1 MWLYL
6 THTNTG
12 AGARTG
18 HEHLVGSG
26 PGCQI
31 GDGGCLGDVALHD
44 APAGGQPQVR
54 PGETFGVC
62 GQIALGRVRPGN
74 TLPKLRSWEARGRKI
89 QETPREDRASG
100 GNAGPP
106 RGRCMRWLPRVR
118 GGILHPRSWG
128 YREPSCGC
136 QVACGLG
143 KTMGRLRPAVSYG
156 RCRGQTPAGSSC
168 AAVFPRALCRLR
180 RGTQLGLERW
190 PSPQATVRMSSG
202 LIPRCMRH
210 LLSLLA
216 RSRAAG

>member
-1 MWLYL
+1 MGGSGSP
-6 THTNTG
+6 H
-12 AGARTG
+12 GARAPGRQRTG
-18 HEHLVGSG
+18 MPNRRRWLPGRCRVARRARGGAAASAPRRSIRSLRPDCVGTRAARQYAAQTPLLGGARQENSG
-26 PGCQI
+26 
-31 GDGGCLGDVALHD
+31 D
-44 APAGGQPQVR
+44 AP
-54 PGETFGVC
+54 
-62 GQIALGRVRPGN
+62 
-74 TLPKLRSWEARGRKI
+74 RGPCIWR
-89 QETPREDRASG
+89 QRR
-100 GNAGPP
+100 PP
-106 RGRCMRWLPRVR
+106 RGRCMRWLPRMR